1 VLERNIFYSSNG
13 AAVFYTFAVGPQQVA
28 KSKIEHN
35 LYYCGGVEETS
46 TPKFLQTLR
55 AQGVSAT
62 DVYADPMFV
71 ALKHGDFRLKPESPA
86 LKMGIKQIDLNSV
99 GLTKA
104 FPKSLLG

>member
-1 VLERNIFYSSNG
+1 MIRRPPRSTQSRSS
-13 AAVFYTFAVGPQQVA
+13 AASDVYKRQ
-28 KSKIEHN
+28 IEHD

-62 DVYADPMFV
+62 DAYADPMFV
-71 ALKHGDFRLKPESPA
+71 ALKPGDFRLKPESPA
-86 LKMGIKQIDLNSV
+86 LKMGIKQIDLNRV

-104 FPKSLLG
+104 FSKWLLG